1 MGRSAKTKKNIPLRL
16 AAVLLCLTMVS
27 AYLVS
32 GLLAR
37 YTAQGNGDD
46 AARVAAFCPTASITT
61 DNGLIKYDTAYT
73 GVDYTLT
80 YKIAVKN
87 PSEVAVDYD
96 LVVSFASNDLKDS
109 KIRLDS
115 ESDVIIGDTDI
126 NFGPLGRLSA
136 NDKTGAT
143 HTLTFTV
150 TKAFVEGKI
159 AATSDSK
166 LDLSAYFTA
175 TVTFTQVD

>member
-46 AARVAAFCPTASITT
+46 AARVAAFRPTASITT

-80 YKIAVKN
+80 YQITVKN

-96 LVVSFASNDLKDS
+96 LVVSFASDDLNGS
-109 KIRLDS
+109 QISLNGGAAQA
-115 ESDVIIGDTDI
+115 IAGTDI
-126 NFGPLGRLSA
+126 NFGTLGTLTA
-136 NDKTGAT
+136 HDTTGAT

-150 TKAFVEGKI
+150 TKAIVEGKI

-166 LDLSAYFTA
+166 LDLSAFFTA

>member
-16 AAVLLCLTMVS
+16 AAGLLGLTMVS

-46 AARVAAFCPTASITT
+46 AARVAGFCPTASISP
-61 DNGLIKYDTAYT
+61 DNGIIKYATD
-73 GVDYTLT
+73 DPDEYTLT
-80 YKIAVKN
+80 YQIAVEN

-96 LVVSFASNDLKDS
+96 LVVSFASNDLNGS
-109 KIRLDS
+109 VISLDGTAKT
-115 ESDVIIGDTDI
+115 IGDAPI
-126 NFGPLGRLSA
+126 NYGKLGTLTA
-136 NDKTGAT
+136 NDTTGAT
-143 HTLTFTV
+143 HELTFTV
-150 TKAFVEGKI
+150 AKAFVVEKI

>member
-46 AARVAAFCPTASITT
+46 AARVAGFRPTASLSP
-61 DNGLIKYDTAYT
+61 DSGLIQYDAAHT
-73 GVDYTLT
+73 GDYTLT
-80 YKIAVKN
+80 YQITVKN
-87 PSEVAVDYD
+87 PSEVAVDCG
-96 LVVSFASNDLKDS
+96 LVVSFADDALNDS
-109 KIRLDS
+109 KIRLDGGA
-115 ESDVIIGDTDI
+115 DQTITGADMD
-126 NFGPLGRLSA
+126 FGSLGRLNA
-136 NDKTGAT
+136 NDTTVAT

-150 TKAFVEGKI
+150 TKAFVEEKI

-166 LDLSAYFTA
+166 LDLSAFFTA

>member
-16 AAVLLCLTMVS
+16 AAALLCLTLVS
-27 AYLVS
+27 TYLVS

-46 AARVAAFCPTASITT
+46 AARVAGFRPTASLSP
-61 DNGLIKYDTAYT
+61 DNGIIKYATD
-73 GVDYTLT
+73 DPDEYTLT
-80 YKIAVKN
+80 YQIFVEN
-87 PSEVAVDYD
+87 PSEVAVDYN
-96 LVVSFASNDLKDS
+96 LVVSFASTDLDGS
-109 KIRLDS
+109 VISLDGTARAI
-115 ESDVIIGDTDI
+115 DGTDI
-126 NFGPLGRLSA
+126 DFGPLGRLNA
-136 NDKTGAT
+136 NDTTGAP

-150 TKAFVEGKI
+150 TKAFVEEKI

>member
-16 AAVLLCLTMVS
+16 AAALLCLTLVS
-27 AYLVS
+27 TYLVS

-46 AARVAAFCPTASITT
+46 AARVAGFCPTASISP
-61 DNGLIKYDTAYT
+61 DNGIIKYATDDPDVY
-73 GVDYTLT
+73 VLT
-80 YKIAVKN
+80 YKITVEN

-96 LVVSFASNDLKDS
+96 LVVSFASTDLYGS
-109 KIRLDS
+109 EISLDS
-115 ESDVIIGDTDI
+115 TAQTIKGTPI
-126 NFGPLGRLSA
+126 NYGKLGTLTA
-136 NDKTGAT
+136 NDTGAT
-143 HTLTFTV
+143 HKLKFTV
-150 TKAFVEGKI
+150 TKAFVEEKI

-166 LDLSAYFTA
+166 LDLSAFFTA